1 MSTAKYPVG
10 GSVEIGHWALG
21 IGHWA
26 LGIEKRRG
34 ARCGGRGENSSP
46 LLPAPFLFPQS
57 PIPNPYSPRKEK
69 ISKFNPRRALVAKK
83 LGYATRSH
91 QFTRL
96 QTIPSIVTL
105 FKTFSFLLG
114 DGYPT

>member
-1 MSTAKYPVG
+1 MGHGAWEG
-10 GSVEIGHWALG
+10 G
-21 IGHWA
+21 
-26 LGIEKRRG
+26 EKFFP
-34 ARCGGRGENSSP
+34 CSFFLE
-46 LLPAPFLFPQS
+46 PFILNAQCPS
-57 PIPNPYSPRKEK
+57 HRKEK
-69 ISKFNPRRALVAKK
+69 ISKFNPRRVLVAKK

-114 DGYPT
+114 DGYPNIGKPPEASKHCQSTHAV

>member
-1 MSTAKYPVG
+1 MG
-10 GSVEIGHWALG
+10 NGALV
-21 IGHWA
+21 I
-26 LGIEKRRG
+26 
-34 ARCGGRGENSSP
+34 SSP
-46 LLPAPFLFPQS
+46 VPS
-57 PIPNPYSPRKEK
+57 PHSPVPSPHPPRKEK
-69 ISKFNPRRALVAKK
+69 ISKFNPRRVLVAKK
-83 LGYATRSH
+83 LGDATRSH

>member
-1 MSTAKYPVG
+1 MPNAQ
-10 GSVEIGHWALG
+10 
-21 IGHWA
+21 
-26 LGIEKRRG
+26 
-34 ARCGGRGENSSP
+34 
-46 LLPAPFLFPQS
+46 FPM
-57 PIPNPYSPRKEK
+57 PNAQFPTHSKEK
-69 ISKFNPRRALVAKK
+69 ISKFNPRRVLVAKK
-83 LGYATRSH
+83 LGDATRSH

>member
-10 GSVEIGHWALG
+10 GSVKIGHGAQE
-21 IGHWA
+21 A
-26 LGIEKRRG
+26 EVRRG
-34 ARCGGRGENSSP
+34 RGDKTYYNFSSP
-46 LLPAPFLFPQS
+46 LLPTL
-57 PIPNPYSPRKEK
+57 RKEK
-69 ISKFNPRRALVAKK
+69 ISKFNPRRVLVAKK

-114 DGYPT
+114 DG

>member
-1 MSTAKYPVG
+1 MG
-10 GSVEIGHWALG
+10 
-21 IGHWA
+21 
-26 LGIEKRRG
+26 KRR
-34 ARCGGRGENSSP
+34 EIFP
-46 LLPAPFLFPQS
+46 LLPLLGAFSVQCPT
-57 PIPNPYSPRKEK
+57 YRKEK
-69 ISKFNPRRALVAKK
+69 ISKFNPRRVLVAKK
-83 LGYATRSH
+83 LGDATRSH

>member
-1 MSTAKYPVG
+1 M
-10 GSVEIGHWALG
+10 GHG
-21 IGHWA
+21 K
-26 LGIEKRRG
+26 EFF
-34 ARCGGRGENSSP
+34 S
-46 LLPAPFLFPQS
+46 LLPLAGAFSGQCPM
-57 PIPNPYSPRKEK
+57 PNSQCPLDHKEK
-69 ISKFNPRRALVAKK
+69 ISKFNLRKGLVAKK
-83 LGYATRSH
+83 LGDATRSH

>member
-1 MSTAKYPVG
+1 MMFRVITYSKFWNIFPVP
-10 GSVEIGHWALG
+10 S
-21 IGHWA
+21 
-26 LGIEKRRG
+26 
-34 ARCGGRGENSSP
+34 
-46 LLPAPFLFPQS
+46 PQS
-57 PIPNPYSPRKEK
+57 PVPSLQSSVPSPQSLRKEK
-69 ISKFNPRRALVAKK
+69 ISKFNPRQVLVAKK

-114 DGYPT
+114 DGYPNIGKPPEASKHCQSTHAV